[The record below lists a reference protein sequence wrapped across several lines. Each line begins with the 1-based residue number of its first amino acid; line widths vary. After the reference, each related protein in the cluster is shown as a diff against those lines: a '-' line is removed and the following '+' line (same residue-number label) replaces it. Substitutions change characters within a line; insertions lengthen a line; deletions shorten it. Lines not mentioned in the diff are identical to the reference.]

1 MVAAQTYT
9 SQGQTRAGGRSS
21 SIKENTSSTSKTIR
35 QLMSMEEKMK
45 KEEMLLFGTSME
57 ELTRDG
63 RSSI

>member
-1 MVAAQTYT
+1 MVEAKTCT
-9 SQGQTRAGGRSS
+9 SQAPTLTGGRSS